1 VAAVRRNGF
10 TVYAVILGSPTRAQ
24 RNDDLQRLLAWGTS
38 QYRTLTLV
46 GKQAYAWAAAPYGR
60 TRLALVARRPLVR
73 VVRVGHPVVERI
85 LAPAAVSLP
94 VARGQRLGRIEI
106 WSRGTRL
113 GSRPLLAARSID
125 RPGLAGRLR
134 WYGTR
139 SVHHLI
145 GLFS

>member
-1 VAAVRRNGF
+1 
-10 TVYAVILGSPTRAQ
+10 
-24 RNDDLQRLLAWGTS
+24 
-38 QYRTLTLV
+38 
-46 GKQAYAWAAAPYGR
+46 
-60 TRLALVARRPLVR
+60 
-73 VVRVGHPVVERI
+73 VVERI